1 MLLRPGPSG
10 SATELRMR
18 TGDVIRTI
26 VAAALIWISIN
37 LVATAYQPGHA
48 GSVVATLETGLSL
61 IVVIIACFLLR
72 RW

>member
-48 GSVVATLETGLSL
+48 GSVVATL
-61 IVVIIACFLLR
+61 
-72 RW
+72 